1 MPLKCS
7 TCFLFLP
14 FVSISIAAL
23 GADPGGLPAPAPEAV
38 LTLAEARQRAL
49 AGNPEVLASQ
59 AQVRAA
65 EAGLDQAR
73 ALPNPELSYEVED
86 FGSTPSAD
94 VEKQRT
100 LSLTQVFD
108 PFGKR
113 RARVTAALHDRGVAA
128 NDAGGRRLDVLAEVE
143 RRFVALLGAQERQ
156 AIATEGAA
164 TAAQVRS
171 VVAALVQTGEASP
184 IEATRAENEE
194 IIAGVDAAT
203 AERDLELAKSALA
216 RLWGADRP
224 DFASAAGTLA
234 DAVPLPELDVALENL
249 ASLPDL
255 ARWDEET
262 ASLEAL
268 QVAARRQPLP
278 DLAFSAGTRWYGG
291 GGHGYVAGVALA
303 IPVLSTA
310 AGARKEAAVRLEQ
323 AALARRGEEVRLR
336 SALRETRATIVRALA
351 EVRVLRGEVLPRA
364 RQVYEALDEGYRR
377 GKFRLL
383 DLLEARRALAAT
395 RLRLVDA
402 LVRLNEARAD
412 LRRLLPDGDAIA
424 NGDQP

>member
-1 MPLKCS
+1 MQLRFFTGFRLVPLI
-7 TCFLFLP
+7 LIP
-14 FVSISIAAL
+14 IAAL
-23 GADPGGLPAPAPEAV
+23 GADPGGLPAPPAAAV

-49 AGNPEVLASQ
+49 AGNAEFLASR

-65 EAGLDQAR
+65 EAGLDQVR
-73 ALPNPELSYEVED
+73 ALPNPDFSYEVED

-100 LSLTQVFD
+100 LSLTQEFD

-113 RARVTAALHDRGVAA
+113 RARVTAALHERGVAA
-128 NDAGGRRLDVLAEVE
+128 NDAEGRRRDVLAEVE
-143 RRFVALLGAQERQ
+143 RRFVALLGAQERH
-156 AIATEGAA
+156 AIATEGAG
-164 TAAQVRS
+164 TAAQVSS
-171 VVAALVQTGEASP
+171 VVAALVQAGEASP

-194 IIAGVDAAT
+194 IIAGIDAAA
-203 AERDLELAKSALA
+203 AEHDLELAKSALA

-234 DAVPLPELDVALENL
+234 GAVPLPELGTALDGL

-262 ASLEAL
+262 ARLEAL

-278 DLAFSAGTRWYGG
+278 DLALSAGTRWYGG
-291 GGHGYVAGVALA
+291 GGHGYVAGLALA
-303 IPVLSTA
+303 IPVLNTS
-310 AGARKEAAVRLEQ
+310 AGVREEAAVRLEQ
-323 AALARRGEEVRLR
+323 ATLARRSEEVRLR
-336 SALRETRATIVRALA
+336 SALRGTRATIVRALA
-351 EVRVLRGEVLPRA
+351 EVRTVRGELLPRA
-364 RQVYEALDEGYRR
+364 CQVYEALNEGYRR

-412 LRRLLPDGDAIA
+412 LRRLLPDGDPIT
-424 NGDQP
+424 NGE